1 MPIFRLSPEMLLGE
15 NTPEVVNTRVAN
27 GPAGNYDT
35 VEIMRGVARERS
47 RHPLVRELALH
58 ILRMAGVPSQNY
70 LDESRAIGQF
80 VQKKVRYVRD
90 IKGVETLHDPLTLI
104 DQLRR
109 GEAQGDCDDMS
120 LLIATLLLSIGHSPK
135 FRIVKY
141 RANSQGFAHIYV
153 VDYDRNHGERKKRRI
168 VLDAIMKR
176 KPIGFEIRHAVGEE
190 ISA

>member
-1 MPIFRLSPEMLLGE
+1 MPIFRLEPQMLLG
-15 NTPEVVNTRVAN
+15 NTPETLNTSVSN
-27 GPAGNYDT
+27 GSAGNYDT
-35 VEIMRGVARERS
+35 VELMRGVARERS

-58 ILRMAGVPSQNY
+58 IVRMAGVHSQNY
-70 LDESRAIGQF
+70 IDEALAIGRY
-80 VQKKVRYVRD
+80 VHKKVRYVRD

-120 LLIATLLLSIGHSPK
+120 LLIAALLLSIGHSPK

-141 RANSQGFAHIYV
+141 SPNSQGFAHIYV
-153 VDYDRNHGERKKRRI
+153 VDYERNHGQRVKKRI
-168 VLDAIMKR
+168 VIDAIMKR
-176 KPIGFEIRHAVGEE
+176 KPIGYEVKHAVGEE

>member
-1 MPIFRLSPEMLLGE
+1 MLLG
-15 NTPEVVNTRVAN
+15 NTPDVVNTSVSN
-27 GPAGNYDT
+27 GSAGNYDT

-58 ILRMAGVPSQNY
+58 ILRMAGVASQNY
-70 LDESRAIGQF
+70 IDEAKAIGRYI
-80 VQKKVRYVRD
+80 QKKVRYVRD

-141 RANSQGFAHIYV
+141 SPSSQGFAHIYV
-153 VDYDRNHGERKKRRI
+153 VDYEKNHGERRRRRI

-176 KPIGFEIRHAVGEE
+176 KPIGFEIKHAVGEE